1 MKKKL
6 LIFFIFIFFIFNK
19 SYSLDITTQL
29 ERLADLYERGL
40 ITEEEFKKSKSIIFE
55 IVDSQNKKIEKA
67 KEKTKDINTETTSLE
82 NKDVG
87 ELKLEFDEGTHEI
100 TEGIKIVKSSSD
112 YTQSNYEKMALLIGD
127 YRIYTSRPGGIKIA
141 RVSDKKQLAVI
152 GDKQKVK
159 FYNNGQSILE
169 VIEDKDNLDLKI
181 KLNNQIILRWV
192 GKYVEEHKAHFYQVL
207 ALNYIPFH
215 YYVKIPSKTAIA
227 VNMKLFNRK
236 IELKLMDVKE
246 KLSIEHN
253 VSIQQIEEI
262 IKNRN
267 LSIINPNR
275 NKSIVGKKID
285 EIIDKEIDKSIDKE
299 LVQELE
305 KTIGQAIAEGIVQG
319 IQEATNQAIDQ
330 AIENEIAAAIDSVI
344 QEAINEGI
352 SEAAIT
358 AGLAAF
364 FDALAS
370 GASFEDAI
378 AAGGAA
384 CAGHGGC

>member
-378 AAGGAA
+378 AAGDAA